1 MISLSI
7 RGITVMSIV
16 IMGVVGD
23 LSDGSIDEALF
34 LTSRA
39 RFVEVRRYIPWPQSE
54 PQNLPSV
61 LGLRKL
67 SMLAAEGGCAT
78 TE

>member
-23 LSDGSIDEALF
+23 LSDGSMNEALF
-34 LTSRA
+34 VTSRA
-39 RFVEVRRYIPWPQSE
+39 RFVEVRRYIP
-54 PQNLPSV
+54 
-61 LGLRKL
+61 
-67 SMLAAEGGCAT
+67 
-78 TE
+78 